1 MIWVIPLLVA
11 CGQTPDDGFKNPQG
25 PMGVVGP
32 GADPGDGDTG
42 DTGDTGDEQD
52 GPTITKPTY

>member
-11 CGQTPDDGFKNPQG
+11 CGQPQEDAFKNPQG

-32 GADPGDGDTG
+32 GEDPGDGDTG
-42 DTGDTGDEQD
+42 DTGDGQD
-52 GPTITKPTY
+52 GSTITKPIY